1 MGVAESQF
9 QTLGTLLIKVTIAI
23 IIASVLIRSARFR
36 QIVFAAQRTV
46 REQIMLG
53 LFIGLPVAFFIWMR
67 TQLGYQLPDLDVE
80 GTLLAGTLGG
90 GVAGLTAGIVAA
102 LPAQFARTSTGWE
115 TLTLPVM
122 IMIGLIGK
130 GAGALAPGIEP
141 VWHFSPFI
149 DMNIYRWVRRRFGN
163 PRGEWQLFFFLMIC
177 AVEALVMLAA
187 RVFPNQLFALHNP
200 SKPMLVVIVAGGV
213 ATVAVP
219 IRIWN
224 SIRNELK
231 IEEQNRLLMESRLEA
246 LTRQINPHFL
256 FNTLNSISSLVRTD
270 PELARVLIQ
279 KLSNIMRRLLRRGES
294 MTSLREELDFVDDY
308 LSIERVRFG
317 EKLQVIREVDDA
329 ALDTPVPSM
338 LLQPLVENC
347 IKHGIQ
353 EKVEGGTIRIS
364 GSRNDTRLR
373 LEISDDGQGIPEE
386 KIGWIYDDGVGLNN
400 VKERVKILYGADSV
414 FRVTSKYGD
423 GTRVEIE
430 LPDLPAK

>member
-1 MGVAESQF
+1 VTTPETQF
-9 QTLGTLLIKVTIAI
+9 QLLTTLLVKVTLATG
-23 IIASVLIRSARFR
+23 IASVLIRSTRFR
-36 QIVFAAQRTV
+36 QVVFAARRTV
-46 REQIMLG
+46 REQVMLG
-53 LFIGLPVAFFIWMR
+53 LYIGLPVAFGVMMR
-67 TQLGYQLPDLDVE
+67 AQFGYLSLPDLSVE
-80 GTLLAGTLGG
+80 GALLAGTLGG
-90 GVAGLTAGIVAA
+90 GVAGVTAGVLAA
-102 LPAQFARTSTGWE
+102 LPAQFAGTGWE

-122 IMIGLIGK
+122 IVAGLIGK
-130 GAGALAPGIEP
+130 GAGALAPDVEHI
-141 VWHFSPFI
+141 WHFSPFI
-149 DMNIYRWVRRRFGN
+149 DMNIYRWVRRRFGK

-177 AVEALVMLAA
+177 AVEALVMRLAHF
-187 RVFPNQLFALHNP
+187 FPGKLFALHSP
-200 SKPMLVVIVAGGV
+200 SKPLLVVIVAGGV
-213 ATVAVP
+213 AAMAVP

-279 KLSNIMRRLLRRGES
+279 KLSNIMRRLLRRSEAL
-294 MTSLREELDFVDDY
+294 TTLREELDFVDDY

-329 ALDTPVPSM
+329 SLDTPVPSM
-338 LLQPLVENC
+338 LLQPLVENS

-353 EKVEGGTIRIS
+353 PKVEGGTIRIR
-364 GSRNDTRLR
+364 GSHSEGRLH

-386 KIGWIYDDGVGLNN
+386 KIGWIYDEGVGLSN
-400 VKERVKILYGADSV
+400 VQERVKMLYGEDFH
-414 FRVTSKYGD
+414 FRVASKYGQ